1 MSFNSFVNIFTN
13 SPIQPTDVSY
23 LELTF
28 EGDDETVQLEWV
40 FQNPATLYPFT
51 QFIQVNGSGSGAAIL
66 MPNALYSSTLQS
78 TIIYNQ
84 GDENVSI
91 YTFEGDLLIGVCQPG
106 LAYFI
111 GNTDN
116 TSSDGNWNV
125 FLTLGAGTSSVIASD
140 LIDPTVNGSTPPE
153 SNSGGLGAFGQYL
166 KLNTKVYN
174 YAGTNYVG
182 NASDRGTI
190 VTWTAGS
197 GNLTLGS
204 STTLGN
210 GFITGLQNR
219 SITGGVI
226 NVYTA
231 SPDLLNG
238 QPNSNTS
245 IPSIVQLQP
254 GESSF
259 FITDGNGNWYSFLYS
274 SNAEYAIS
282 NITNPIGD
290 SGSITI
296 SAANAANQIQTFQ
309 GTYGGGPSYTPVNVY
324 FPTTITQQ
332 YFINNL
338 STTNSLIVSVTGETD
353 PSLEYTI
360 LPGSTITAFV
370 GPGVTGTHLYLS
382 PNVIINEII
391 YLPNGSIGAPS
402 LTFTNDTD
410 TGLYLDIANS
420 CLAVSNNGTEVAAF
434 KSTGPLLFGTPNS
447 STNSYQQA
455 GISIYSLM
463 RAYG

>member
-23 LELTF
+23 LQLTF
-28 EGDDETVQLEWV
+28 DGDDETVQLEWV

-51 QFIQVNGSGSGAAIL
+51 QFIQVNGSGTGAAIF

-78 TIIYNQ
+78 TIVYNQ
-84 GDENVSI
+84 GDEDVSI

-116 TSSDGNWNV
+116 TSSNGNWNV

-204 STTLGN
+204 SATLGN

-226 NVYTA
+226 SVYTA

-245 IPSIVQLQP
+245 IPSIIQLQP

-259 FITDGNGNWYSFLYS
+259 FITDGDGNWYSFLYS
-274 SNAEYAIS
+274 SNAEYAIG
-282 NITNPIGD
+282 NISHSLAS
-290 SGSITI
+290 SGGAITV
-296 SAANAANQIQTFQ
+296 SAADASNQIQTFQ
-309 GTYGGGPSYTPVNVY
+309 DTYQTAPSTYPVVTVT
-324 FPTTITQQ
+324 FPASLVQQ

-338 STTNSLIVSVTGETD
+338 STTNSLSVSIFQETV
-353 PSLEYTI
+353 PAYIYTV
-360 LPGSTITAFV
+360 LPGAAITTFTDGA
-370 GPGVTGTHLYLS
+370 HLYLS

-391 YLPNGSIGAPS
+391 YLPNGSVGAPS

-410 TGLYLDIANS
+410 TGLYLDITNS